1 MQETFTRAGL
11 ECDRKALK
19 PRILHIGFGAFA
31 RAHQMVYLQEG
42 LNKTGGDWGVIAVRL
57 NSGAEELSALD
68 EANGLYTVAEIDA
81 ESVTAR
87 EIGVVIG
94 TCHPKRDGIDTL
106 LDHIAG
112 DAMSVISL
120 TITEKGYCCK
130 NGHLDLQN
138 KGIQS
143 DLENPEHPT
152 TAIGVIVAGL
162 ARRRERGLGGLTVL
176 SCDNQPDNGKLA
188 RAAVLH
194 YAHERDRGLAD
205 WIDANVT
212 FPSTMVDRVVP
223 ALDDYG
229 RGLLLELN
237 DGREDENGI
246 VCEPFRQWVIE
257 DDFAAGRPP
266 YAEGGAML
274 TDDVRPYEMM
284 KLRMLNGAHTF
295 LAMLGSLS
303 DLETVSDCMADP
315 VFRKAARQIMLSE
328 QAPTLPP
335 IEGVSLEDYADAL
348 THRFENPKLKHRTA
362 QIAWDTSQKLPQRI
376 LHGVAINIDD
386 ARPWPLLA
394 LTVAGWIHFI
404 REKQITGEKLTD
416 PMAET
421 LLDAARTL
429 EGDALVDHILSEES
443 IFDEELRRE
452 PAFRSAVTGAYRM
465 IAEKG
470 PRRMVEAIV
479 SGDQ

>member
-1 MQETFTRAGL
+1 MQEAFTRATPQF
-11 ECDRKALK
+11 DTSTLK

-42 LNKTGGDWGVIAVRL
+42 LNAVGGDWGVIAVRL
-57 NSGAEELSALD
+57 NSGAEELTALD
-68 EANGLYTVAEIDA
+68 EAGNTYTVAEIDA

-94 TCHPKRDGIDTL
+94 TCHPKRDGIDKL
-106 LDHIAG
+106 LDFIAG
-112 DAMSVISL
+112 EHMSVISL

-130 NGHLDLQN
+130 NGQLDLEN
-138 KGIQS
+138 KGIKA
-143 DLENPEHPT
+143 DLANPDNPT

-162 ARRRERGLGGLTVL
+162 ALRREKGLSGLTIL

-194 YAHERDRGLAD
+194 FAHERDTKLAD

-223 ALDDYG
+223 ALDDHG
-229 RGLLLELN
+229 RNLLRQLN
-237 DGREDENGI
+237 DGRDDENGI

-257 DDFAAGRPP
+257 DDFATDRPP
-266 YAEGGAML
+266 FAEGGAML

-303 DLETVSDCMADP
+303 GHETIADCMKDD
-315 VFRKAARQIMLSE
+315 VFVRAARQLMLTE

-335 IEGVSLEDYADAL
+335 IEGVDLAGYADDL
-348 THRFENPKLKHRTA
+348 IHRFTNPKLKHRTA

-376 LHGVAINIDD
+376 LHGIEINHN
-386 ARPWPLLA
+386 AGRPWPLLA
-394 LTVAGWIHFI
+394 LAVAGWIRFI
-404 REKQITGEKLTD
+404 RRR
-416 PMAET
+416 AET
-421 LLDAARTL
+421 DGKLVDPLANRLLDDAKNYD
-429 EGDALVDHILSEES
+429 GDALVHRILTEES
-443 IFDEELRRE
+443 VFDEELRRE
-452 PAFRSAVTGAYRM
+452 PDFRGTIVGAYRL
-465 IAEKG
+465 IVEKG
-470 PRRMVEAIV
+470 PRNVVETTIAP
-479 SGDQ
+479 